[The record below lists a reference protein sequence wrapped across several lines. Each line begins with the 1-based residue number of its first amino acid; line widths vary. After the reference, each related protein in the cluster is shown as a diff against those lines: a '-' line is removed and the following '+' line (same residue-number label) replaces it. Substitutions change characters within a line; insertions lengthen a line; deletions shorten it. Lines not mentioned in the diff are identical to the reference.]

1 MMNSDQNGSVS
12 KLLGSHK
19 SNLCHFYI
27 RLTSTLILYDIP
39 SLRLSGATRSCWST
53 RNLKERVGPLNHQ
66 VQRKRNLALDESKYQ
81 TYDEYLCMAVDNC
94 YIMFTHLDII
104 YYGIVCGFRPQEI
117 HGVHWYYGY
126 HALCSIW
133 LWSARARWLPS
144 ATCLAKLVGLDCVS
158 GIWPQICQIYTST
171 IPPLKK
177 ILSCVFTIF
186 MI

>member
-1 MMNSDQNGSVS
+1 MNSDQNGSVS

-104 YYGIVCGFRPQEI
+104 YYGIVCGFRPQGNPWSPLI
-117 HGVHWYYGY
+117 LMDTMPYVPSDFGVPELDDSH
-126 HALCSIW
+126 L
-133 LWSARARWLPS
+133 L
-144 ATCLAKLVGLDCVS
+144 LV
-158 GIWPQICQIYTST
+158 
-171 IPPLKK
+171 
-177 ILSCVFTIF
+177 
-186 MI
+186 